1 MSGPTGAGT
10 GRELLPVFTADE
22 ARRLVIQLTTLA
34 GYVPSARDEA
44 EELIALLGERMAP
57 SGVLKRYALWISPWE
72 RGRLLYRIT
81 RRDRPGM
88 ADEPVG
94 CFVSEPMAAS
104 EAIAHG
110 RATAVTEYGVAEDEL
125 DIHLIDLL
133 ASGEHDHGARGA
145 AARRVRKPWS
155 RVKA

>member
-1 MSGPTGAGT
+1 MSEPTDADT
-10 GRELLPVFTADE
+10 SRELLPLFTADE

-44 EELIALLGERMAP
+44 QELIALLGERMAP

-88 ADEPVG
+88 ADEPVAR
-94 CFVSEPMAAS
+94 FVSEPMAPDD
-104 EAIAHG
+104 AIAYG
-110 RATAVTEYGVAEDEL
+110 RATAVTEHGVPEDEL
-125 DIHLIDLL
+125 DIHPIDLL
-133 ASGEHDHGARGA
+133 ASGEHHHGARGDT
-145 AARRVRKPWS
+145 ARKARKPWS
-155 RVKA
+155 RVKT